1 MFYPDVLYSLEVK
14 AGTYILGFLSTL
26 PHMATNL
33 QVAPFSSAP
42 SLSLSLSLSLSQSSS
57 LSVSLTLSKINAI
70 DSTTM
75 RTQQPKLKTQFFS
88 CGFFGH
94 CTGTVLSP
102 TTPHPPTLPLS
113 STDPFPPSL
122 SIPAPSTQSDPLTHH
137 QSKPDSESSSSST
150 SQSFTQWKFPL
161 PESPILSHT
170 QPGSDQDF
178 DAVAIFQ
185 SSPAPPPPPQPMSST
200 GLQELFHAAELQ
212 LSVGSFPEQLAALQL
227 LERSLVPYP
236 PSDPECPPEL
246 MRGLVRNLKNKAG
259 AKPATKVLLALC
271 LAEANRHVAV
281 EAGAA
286 SAVIETAL
294 ELEDTAAER
303 ALAALELMCTV
314 AEGAAEVKSHALAV
328 PVMVMMMGRTS
339 ARGKEYAIGVLAV
352 IYGGASEDETAEA
365 VSAAPAEEVARAV
378 ELALKG
384 DCSGR
389 GRRKGAQLLKA
400 LQPEEEKET

>member
-1 MFYPDVLYSLEVK
+1 MK
-14 AGTYILGFLSTL
+14 
-26 PHMATNL
+26 
-33 QVAPFSSAP
+33 
-42 SLSLSLSLSLSQSSS
+42 
-57 LSVSLTLSKINAI
+57 
-70 DSTTM
+70 
-75 RTQQPKLKTQFFS
+75 TQQPKLKTQLFS

-102 TTPHPPTLPLS
+102 TTPHPPPLPFS
-113 STDPFPPSL
+113 STDPSPPSF
-122 SIPAPSTQSDPLTHH
+122 SAPTAPTQPDPLTHH
-137 QSKPDSESSSSST
+137 QSHPDSGSSSSST
-150 SQSFTQWKFPL
+150 SQSFTQWKFTL
-161 PESPILSHT
+161 PSESPILSSYP
-170 QPGSDQDF
+170 QPGSDPDF
-178 DAVAIFQ
+178 DHVATFR
-185 SSPAPPPPPQPMSST
+185 SSPAPPPPPPMSST

-212 LSVGSFPEQLAALQL
+212 LSTGSFPEQLAALHL

-246 MRGLVRNLKNKAG
+246 MRGLVRILKNKAG

-271 LAEANRHVAV
+271 LAEPNRHVAV

-286 SAVIETAL
+286 SAVVETAL
-294 ELEDTAAER
+294 ELEDAAAER

-314 AEGAAEVKSHALAV
+314 AEGAAEVRSHALAV

-352 IYGGASEDETAEA
+352 IYGGASEDEAAEA

-400 LQPEEEKET
+400 LRPEEEKGDLNLDP

>member
-1 MFYPDVLYSLEVK
+1 
-14 AGTYILGFLSTL
+14 
-26 PHMATNL
+26 
-33 QVAPFSSAP
+33 
-42 SLSLSLSLSLSQSSS
+42 
-57 LSVSLTLSKINAI
+57 
-70 DSTTM
+70 M
-75 RTQQPKLKTQFFS
+75 RTQQPKLKTQLFS

-102 TTPHPPTLPLS
+102 TTPHPPPLPFS
-113 STDPFPPSL
+113 STDPPPPPPSL
-122 SIPAPSTQSDPLTHH
+122 SLPSASSQFDPVTHH
-137 QSKPDSESSSSST
+137 QSKPESESSSSST
-150 SQSFTQWKFPL
+150 SQSFTQWKFTL
-161 PESPILSHT
+161 PESPILPYP
-170 QPGSDQDF
+170 QPGSDQGF
-178 DAVAIFQ
+178 DPV
-185 SSPAPPPPPQPMSST
+185 SSFRSSPPPPPPPPMSST

-212 LSVGSFPEQLAALQL
+212 LSIGSFPEQLAALHL

-286 SAVIETAL
+286 SAVVETAL

-314 AEGAAEVKSHALAV
+314 AEGAAEVRAHALAV

-352 IYGGASEDETAEA
+352 IYGGASEGEPAEA
-365 VSAAPAEEVARAV
+365 VLAAPAEEVARAV

-389 GRRKGAQLLKA
+389 GRRKGAQLLRT